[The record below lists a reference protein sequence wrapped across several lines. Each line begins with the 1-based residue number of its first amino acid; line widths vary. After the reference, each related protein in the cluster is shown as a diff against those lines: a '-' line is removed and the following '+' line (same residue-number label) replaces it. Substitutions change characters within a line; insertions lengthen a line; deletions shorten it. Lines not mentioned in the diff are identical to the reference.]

1 MVIQQMAE
9 LLVSSDNSFAA
20 GVGQCLQAFM
30 AASSTNAQAAP
41 IMVTFGNRT
50 MAFGKKKMASM
61 TGRVSIRTC
70 CLLSDS
76 FVTVPQN
83 AFIYIKSKFGLLNAT
98 TPLYLHAV
106 FPGGPDEEEKYVEVD
121 LEAFEELVVHI
132 SKLRIMT

>member
-1 MVIQQMAE
+1 MVVREMAD
-9 LLVSSDNSFAA
+9 LLVSSDNLFAA
-20 GVGQCLQAFM
+20 GIGQCLQAFLG
-30 AASSTNAQAAP
+30 ASNAKAQAAP

-61 TGRVSIRTC
+61 TGR
-70 CLLSDS
+70 
-76 FVTVPQN
+76 N
-83 AFIYIKSKFGLLNAT
+83 AFIYIKSRFGLLNAT

-121 LEAFEELVVHI
+121 LDAFDELVMYI

>member
-1 MVIQQMAE
+1 MVVREMAE
-9 LLVSSDNSFAA
+9 LLVSSNNVFAA

-30 AASSTNAQAAP
+30 AASSANTQGAP

-61 TGRVSIRTC
+61 TGR
-70 CLLSDS
+70 
-76 FVTVPQN
+76 N

-121 LEAFEELVVHI
+121 LEAFEELVMHM